1 MKGKNH
7 SFKSLCRVFLCCIW
21 FWLALL
27 PFPAFAITIADPF
40 HGTDEY
46 RVTGAGTVGDPYVI
60 EISGTN
66 NRITAVGLDLMAQQA
81 PEGIWRVEHKAE
93 DKIDYTLSFS
103 TTIGTVIKAP
113 LMLDVN
119 AWQEEE
125 GFLHLEVGEKDS
137 QYLPATL
144 VLDVSGFAGFK
155 EGAVVTVRGKSNLRT
170 RIQNNCLEF
179 ALENGGDHFLIAE
192 GYEEPVEESPASSSS
207 SSGTTGQFWDQ
218 PNDGGEAVAQEYTRA
233 GTAEL
238 PFHVDL
244 SSTRSSVVSG
254 EAFGELKNNGQS
266 RSFLWKDEK
275 GMVLWSYLAEGS
287 RMSLVKAE
295 EEFDLAIDT
304 GAHGGVVTAA
314 FAHQGKF
321 PGKLRVSLYVG
332 NYFSHAAIVSIK
344 GEKVDTAAVV
354 DRGYITFWVEEGG
367 SYTIAD
373 TGKTVA
379 SAQVPDAKAVSE
391 ETRDNIYTTLK
402 YKGTG
407 YGTVDEPLTLLGKLD
422 DIFHASWKSMNT
434 IAGYTAT
441 FNPAESSYDGTK
453 VMKVMAEY
461 RSPVTGKL
469 IASYYIDGAQW
480 RMTPESM
487 KGPYYMDYKLNPSP
501 GTIETAL
508 DAHSL
513 YTGKYADRKEAALET
528 LTQCTQSEDTVLF
541 FMSRARDFAGV
552 VNYKLDVSPYFQ
564 PGDLVNINYL
574 LGSCNGDLYHGEAP
588 NNAELLLEE
597 ASYSK
602 YDRQTVVDAEG
613 NISFPLYTGG
623 FFTFSKGG
631 VTAEREDN
639 WLSSH
644 RNGLSESTEGE
655 ISGDGAPGKIIGE
668 QVEMKEELIEEE
680 VSRDTHTATGT
691 LVHAGDQDHLKE
703 VNFTAQSEEGKVQV
717 TGHLFDPTVSL
728 QVIDETEKPAD
739 AGLSL
744 SEGSKAF
751 ARYHIALKKPG
762 GFTYQMQEEDYLDV
776 TLSLGA
782 GYSIYDQNLLFVKAL
797 GSDGQLTNEVFSSH
811 SELDEKG
818 QMYTTFRTARLSSF
832 MVLRAADEKELT
844 AAIALEQ
851 EYTSEATTALAEQ
864 SLEKEDENKTM
875 KTILTATL
883 AVLAMTAIIT
893 DIRRRSLKSGVERV

>member
-1 MKGKNH
+1 MKGKNRFLK
-7 SFKSLCRVFLCCIW
+7 SFCLGFICCIW
-21 FWLALL
+21 FWLAPL

-46 RVTGAGTVGDPYVI
+46 RVTGTGTAADPYVI
-60 EISGTN
+60 GISGTN
-66 NRITAVGLDLMAQQA
+66 NRITNLGLDLMAQQA
-81 PEGIWRVEHKAE
+81 PEGIWRVEHRAE

-103 TTIGTVIKAP
+103 TTIGEVIKAP

-137 QYLPATL
+137 LYLPATL

-192 GYEEPVEESPASSSS
+192 GYEEPVQESPASSSS
-207 SSGTTGQFWDQ
+207 SPGTTGQSWDQ
-218 PNDGGEAVAQEYTRA
+218 PNDAGEAVAQEYTRA

-244 SSTRSSVVSG
+244 SSTRSSLVPG
-254 EAFGELKNNGQS
+254 EVFGELKNNSQS

-275 GMVLWSYLAEGS
+275 GTVLWSYLAEGS
-287 RMSLVKAE
+287 RMSPVEAGK
-295 EEFDLAIDT
+295 EFDLAIDT
-304 GAHGGVVTAA
+304 GANGGGVTAA

-321 PGKLRVSLYVG
+321 PGKLRVSLYLG
-332 NYFSHAAIVSIK
+332 AYFSHAAIVSVK

-354 DRGYITFWVEEGG
+354 DRGYVVFWVEEGG
-367 SYTIAD
+367 SYTISD
-373 TGKTVA
+373 TGETVA
-379 SAQVPDAKAVSE
+379 SVQVPDAKAVSE
-391 ETRDNIYTTLK
+391 ETRDNIYTTCK

-407 YGTVDEPLTLLGKLD
+407 YGTADEPLTLLGKLD
-422 DIFHASWKSMNT
+422 DTFHASWKSMNT

-441 FNPAESSYDGTK
+441 FNPSESSYDGTK
-453 VMKVMAEY
+453 VMKVRVEY

-487 KGPYYMDYKLNPSP
+487 KGPYYMDYKLNPSS

-528 LTQCTQSEDTVLF
+528 LIQCSQSEDTVLF
-541 FMSRARDFAGV
+541 FMSRARAFAGV
-552 VNYKLDVSPYFQ
+552 VNYKIDVSPYFQ

-602 YDRQTVVDAEG
+602 YDRRTVVDAEG
-613 NISFPLYTGG
+613 YISFPLYTGG
-623 FFTFSKGG
+623 FFTFSQGG

-639 WLSSH
+639 WHSLQKE
-644 RNGLSESTEGE
+644 GTEGDSPGE
-655 ISGDGAPGKIIGE
+655 GASGKGKE
-668 QVEMKEELIEEE
+668 EKLTTKEELVAEE
-680 VSRDTHTATGT
+680 VPQDTHTATGT
-691 LVHAGDQDHLKE
+691 LVRVGDQAHLKE
-703 VNFTAQSEEGKVQV
+703 VNFTAQGEEGKVRV
-717 TGHLFDPTVSL
+717 TGHLFDPAVSL
-728 QVIDETEKPAD
+728 QVINETEKPAD
-739 AGLSL
+739 PGLSL
-744 SEGSKAF
+744 PEGSKAL
-751 ARYHIALKKPG
+751 AGYHITLKKPG

-776 TLSLGA
+776 ALCLGP
-782 GYSIYDQNLLFVKAL
+782 GYAIYDQNLLFVKAVD
-797 GSDGQLTNEVFSSH
+797 SDGQLTNEVFSAH
-811 SELDEKG
+811 SELDEAG
-818 QMYTTFRTARLSSF
+818 QMYFAFRTTRLGSF
-832 MVLRAADEKELT
+832 VVLRAADEKELT
-844 AAIALEQ
+844 AAIALKQ
-851 EYTSEATTALAEQ
+851 EYTSEAATALAEQ

-875 KTILTATL
+875 KTILTVTL
-883 AVLAMTAIIT
+883 AVLAMTVIIT